1 MIMTWTEFYLGGA
14 ALGILVA
21 VLLIIRAV
29 GRTVGEYRSGADWV
43 RKETRTKMVWSIVGA
58 SLLLPVTGVMFGGLL
73 YLMLQQ

>member
-1 MIMTWTEFYLGGA
+1 MAWLEFYLGGA

-21 VLLIIRAV
+21 VLLIIRA
-29 GRTVGEYRSGADWV
+29 VGEYRSGADWV

-58 SLLLPVTGVMFGGLL
+58 SLLLPVTGVLFGGLL